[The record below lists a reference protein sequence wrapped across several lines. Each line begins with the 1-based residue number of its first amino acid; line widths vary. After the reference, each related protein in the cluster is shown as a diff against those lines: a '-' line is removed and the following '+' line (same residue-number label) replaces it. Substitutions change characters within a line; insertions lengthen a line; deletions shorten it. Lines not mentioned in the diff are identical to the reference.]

1 MKRDQLIPKPESIY
15 MKVKCGKCG
24 NEQIV
29 FDRISLE
36 VKCNVCDEILAVPRG
51 GKAEIKGETLQILG

>member
-1 MKRDQLIPKPESIY
+1 MKRDELIPKPESIY

-24 NEQIV
+24 NEQII
-29 FDRISLE
+29 FDRVSLE
-36 VKCNVCDEILAVPRG
+36 VKCNVCDEVLAVPRG

>member
-1 MKRDQLIPKPESIY
+1 
-15 MKVKCGKCG
+15 MKVKCKCG

-36 VKCNVCDEILAVPRG
+36 VKCNVCDEVLAVPRG
-51 GKAEIKGETLQILG
+51 GKCEIKGETLQILG